1 MAGFTVIA
9 DVGNALVKI
18 FREHMVPDVIPN
30 ADAIGLCHPA
40 DKGDFMLGI
49 HLYDVKENMEIFER
63 GMQNV
68 DLSTQR
74 YPSQFLELYYM
85 ITPYSMSDVKFR
97 AVEEQRILGRAMQVL
112 MDYGNLSG
120 QDIGSQNSS
129 YTVHAQMLRLDMED
143 KMKLWNI
150 PEVPYKASLYYKVTP
165 VELESTRRKQV
176 RRVTEAEINVKKN
189 G

>member
-18 FREHMVPDVIPN
+18 LREHMVPDVIPN

-49 HLYDVKENMEIFER
+49 HLYDVKENVEVFER

-68 DLSTQR
+68 DMSTQR

-97 AVEEQRILGRAMQVL
+97 AVEEQRIMGRAMQVL
-112 MDYGNLSG
+112 MDYGNLS
-120 QDIGSQNSS
+120 QEDIGTQNSP
-129 YTVHAQMLRLDMED
+129 YTVHTEMLRLDIED

-176 RRVTEAEINVKKN
+176 RRVTEAQIKVGEE
-189 G
+189 

>member
-18 FREHMVPDVIPN
+18 LREHMVPDVIPN

-49 HLYDVKENMEIFER
+49 HLYDVKENVEVFER

-68 DLSTQR
+68 DMSTQR

-97 AVEEQRILGRAMQVL
+97 AVEEQRIMGRAMQVL
-112 MDYGNLSG
+112 MDHGNLS
-120 QDIGSQNSS
+120 QEDIGTQNSP
-129 YTVHAQMLRLDMED
+129 YTVHTEMLRLDIED

-176 RRVTEAEINVKKN
+176 RRVTEAQIKVGEE
-189 G
+189 